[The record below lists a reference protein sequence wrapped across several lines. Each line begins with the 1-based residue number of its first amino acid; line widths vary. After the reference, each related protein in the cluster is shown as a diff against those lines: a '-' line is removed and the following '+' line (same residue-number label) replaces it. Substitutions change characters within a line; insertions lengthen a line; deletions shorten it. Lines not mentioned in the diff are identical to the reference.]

1 MGWES
6 TEQRVLLLT
15 EQHWQEKLLLLSVA
29 GRKRSSSQPGSSG
42 DRGNSHYI
50 AMLQLL
56 QEPSVQRDGEGAQH
70 SIRCPWELAEQ
81 TSACGRQQSCPHLFP
96 STPFWARLSLYAISS
111 GLPVSLHCWSLL
123 SVSDHKLFPLHVPEA
138 LWTVSIVVQTSGETE
153 YEKQYHDHKQLSK
166 SLECPKNHFIFT
178 RKQLSYW
185 ENPLGEPTWCQVQ
198 IM

>member
-15 EQHWQEKLLLLSVA
+15 EQHWQEKFLLLSVA
-29 GRKRSSSQPGSSG
+29 GRKRSSSQTGSSG

-50 AMLQLL
+50 ATLQLL

-96 STPFWARLSLYAISS
+96 STPFWARLSLSMPFPLVSLSLSTADHYYLWVITSCFLSMLQKLS
-111 GLPVSLHCWSLL
+111 GLSA
-123 SVSDHKLFPLHVPEA
+123 F
-138 LWTVSIVVQTSGETE
+138 
-153 YEKQYHDHKQLSK
+153 
-166 SLECPKNHFIFT
+166 
-178 RKQLSYW
+178 
-185 ENPLGEPTWCQVQ
+185 
-198 IM
+198 